1 MQKILGYSTTSQPG
15 GQGSLYIERTEP
27 KRYKTP
33 NVISEKLPELESI
46 MNERTLF
53 SSGNKSIRSTQP
65 TETCSFQS
73 GGGCKTIKLCIGSD
87 RQALNGCIGGVKLKY
102 RLLV

>member
-1 MQKILGYSTTSQPG
+1 MGAKG
-15 GQGSLYIERTEP
+15 LYTKNARRQNDI
-27 KRYKTP
+27 KLV
-33 NVISEKLPELESI
+33 VISEKLPELESI

-65 TETCSFQS
+65 TETCFFQS

-102 RLLV
+102 RLLA